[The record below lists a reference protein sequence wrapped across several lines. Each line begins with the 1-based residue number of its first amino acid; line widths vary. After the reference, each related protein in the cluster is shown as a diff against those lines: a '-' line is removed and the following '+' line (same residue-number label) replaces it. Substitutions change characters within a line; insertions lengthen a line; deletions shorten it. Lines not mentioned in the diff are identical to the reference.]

1 MAPPLSNVVV
11 FGPETNTFTVNLLR
25 AFHGAGV
32 SAALLSVSR
41 DLDDPRGSSPP
52 TAKRIAR
59 IVRASTVPLIM
70 VGNFLVAGLVKSRR
84 GHRGSPAGRPRP
96 SARSMASLGRW
107 PRTRPSLAT

>member
-70 VGNFLVAGLVKSRR
+70 VGNFLVAGLVNRGLAIVARAQSFRR
-84 GHRGSPAGRPRP
+84 AQQALWRTLGGS
-96 SARSMASLGRW
+96 
-107 PRTRPSLAT
+107 